1 MPSAPLP
8 APHPLSSA
16 PAPSRQNSLPARPPA
31 PESFQDLARLCA
43 TLPEPDSTAQEV
55 IALREAQLTK
65 PPGSLGRL
73 EELTRWL
80 GGWQGRVTPR
90 LERVQVIIF
99 AGNHGVTAQGVSPW
113 PQEVTA
119 QMVSNFERGGAAIN
133 QLARTV
139 DAALEVV
146 CVNGLR
152 ATADFTTQPAMSEH
166 AFVQAVATGY
176 NAVPADCDLLCLGE
190 MGIGN
195 TTAASTMAAAVAGGS
210 GTDWAGAGTGLDK
223 YGTAQKAAVV
233 QEALRY
239 HAPQLSSPLEIARRV
254 GGFEL
259 AAMLGATLAARHM
272 GIPVLLDGFVCLAA
286 VAPLAQMHPEG
297 LAHTCLSHCATLTGQ
312 THRLASHLNMEP
324 LLGLGLRLGEGSG
337 AALAVA
343 ILRGALA
350 CHTGMATFAE
360 AAVSR
365 SDTLEH

>member
-16 PAPSRQNSLPARPPA
+16 PAPSRPDAPAA
-31 PESFQDLARLCA
+31 PESLQALARLCT
-43 TLPEPDSTAQEV
+43 TLPGPDSTAQER
-55 IALREAQLTK
+55 IAQREAQLTK

-80 GGWQGRVTPR
+80 GGWQGRATPR

-133 QLARTV
+133 QLARTA
-139 DAALEVV
+139 DAALAVV
-146 CVNGLR
+146 CVNDLR
-152 ATADFTTQPAMSEH
+152 STADFTAQPAMSEQ
-166 AFVQAVATGY
+166 AFMQAVATGY
-176 NAVPADCDLLCLGE
+176 NAVPTDCDLLCLGE

-195 TTAASTMAAAVAGGS
+195 TTAAAAMAAAVAGGS
-210 GTDWAGAGTGLDK
+210 GTDWAGAGTGLDEN
-223 YGTAQKAAVV
+223 GMAHKATVV
-233 QEALRY
+233 QAAL
-239 HAPQLSSPLEIARRV
+239 HHHGGHLANPLEAARRV

-259 AAMLGATLAARHM
+259 AAMLGATLAARHL
-272 GIPVLLDGFVCLAA
+272 GVPVLLDGFVCLAA
-286 VAPLAQMHPEG
+286 VAPLARLHPQG
-297 LAHTCLSHCATLTGQ
+297 LAHTCLSHCATPQGR
-312 THRLASHLNMEP
+312 THRLAHYLGMEP

-337 AALAVA
+337 AALAVS

-365 SDTLEH
+365 SETL